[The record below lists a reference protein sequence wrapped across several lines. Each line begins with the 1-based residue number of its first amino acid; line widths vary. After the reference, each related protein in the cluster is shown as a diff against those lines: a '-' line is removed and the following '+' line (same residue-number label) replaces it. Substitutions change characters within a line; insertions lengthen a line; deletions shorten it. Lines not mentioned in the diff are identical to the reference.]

1 MLNETEQK
9 IYNIYLRA
17 QAENYKRPY
26 KARKDFS
33 KMREKDILQLQKLRI
48 FFDNYKDVNPF
59 QYFRAGFKYET
70 GVYPTLEYF
79 NSLKAVRMYTLHMR
93 EKYSEDVDN
102 HESIKDFKDGILFIY
117 NFLIEND
124 ITLGEYKICVNDIGV
139 PWVIIHLKRQ
149 NISFYHI
156 HALEISIDIFPNDY
170 REMITDEFEETFEQT
185 KEHYFKSKMMKE
197 IGTKFNKFSHRL
209 IKATKKVQ
217 NSDKMNSTAGGTGYS
232 GE

>member
-33 KMREKDILQLQKLRI
+33 KMREKDVLQLQKLRI

-59 QYFRAGFKYET
+59 QYFKAGFKYET

-124 ITLGEYKICVNDIGV
+124 ITLGEYKTCVNDSGV
-139 PWVIIHLKRQ
+139 SWVIIHLKRQ

-170 REMITDEFEETFEQT
+170 REMITDEFEKIFEQT
-185 KEHYFKSKMMKE
+185 REQYIKSKVMKE

-209 IKATKKVQ
+209 IKATKKVK
-217 NSDKMNSTAGGTGYS
+217 NSDKIILTAGGTGYS